1 MLGYHDI
8 VWVMVFLDV
17 GSCDTVDGSEIR
29 GWYSLTVNYLRR
41 VSYIPGG

>member
-29 GWYSLTVNYLRR
+29 LT
-41 VSYIPGG
+41 S